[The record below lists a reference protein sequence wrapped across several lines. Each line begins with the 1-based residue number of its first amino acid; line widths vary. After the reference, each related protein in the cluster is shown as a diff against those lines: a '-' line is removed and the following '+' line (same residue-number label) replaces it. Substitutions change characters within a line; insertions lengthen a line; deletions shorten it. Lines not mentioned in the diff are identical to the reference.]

1 MERITKDTLVPIG
14 IAAASV
20 TVLAGGIFWLSTLWA
35 DVQNL
40 KTNQGKLEAQIY
52 QTNDTVSRI
61 SEKLI
66 RLESKTDSILE
77 KLDDLKKNLTA
88 KTVSL

>member
-1 MERITKDTLVPIG
+1 MQTITKDTLIPVG

-20 TVLAGGIFWLSTLWA
+20 AILAGGIFWLSILWS

-40 KTNQGKLEAQIY
+40 KTNQGKLEAQIF
-52 QTNDTVSRI
+52 QTNDTVSKI
-61 SEKLI
+61 SERLI
-66 RLESKTDSILE
+66 RLETKTDSVLE

-88 KTVSL
+88 RTVSL